1 MRLLICAA
9 LAAVLARPAESQTLT
24 RPNPTDAG
32 AIAGMFVACG
42 GDRVTVAR
50 MWRNDEAA
58 MATDFSTALQ
68 FAARYLEG
76 LMDALSRPWPAE
88 MCAVIVNSVRAQR
101 GG

>member
-9 LAAVLARPAESQTLT
+9 LAVMVVGPALGQALT
-24 RPNPTDAG
+24 RPNPVDAG

-42 GDRVTVAR
+42 GDRITIAR

-58 MATDFSTALQ
+58 MAANFSTALQ
-68 FAARYLEG
+68 FASRYLEG

-88 MCAVIVNSVRAQR
+88 MCAVIVNSVRAQHGR
-101 GG
+101 